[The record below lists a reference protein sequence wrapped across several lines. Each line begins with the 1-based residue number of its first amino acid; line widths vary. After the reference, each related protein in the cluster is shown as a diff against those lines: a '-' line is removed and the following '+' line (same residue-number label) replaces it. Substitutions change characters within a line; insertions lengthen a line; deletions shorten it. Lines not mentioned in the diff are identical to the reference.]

1 MCNKIEI
8 KIAEKLGTKF
18 AVSTDS
24 GKYIC
29 NLIVKVIE
37 KGGFVELN
45 FAGVGLLTSAFL
57 NAAIG
62 QLYNKYDS
70 PTLQE
75 KLSVSNMDNDDKYT
89 LSLVIK
95 RAKEY
100 FANPEEFEK
109 IVSEVL

>member
-1 MCNKIEI
+1 MCNKIGI
-8 KIAEKLGTKF
+8 NIAEKLGAKS

-29 NLIVKVIE
+29 NLIIKVIE
-37 KGGFVELN
+37 KGGLVELN

-75 KLSVSNMDNDDKYT
+75 KLSVVNMDSDDKYT

-100 FANPEEFEK
+100 FANTEAFEK
-109 IVSEVL
+109 TVGEVL

>member
-8 KIAEKLGTKF
+8 NIAENLGVKS
-18 AVSTDS
+18 AISTDS
-24 GKYIC
+24 GKHIC
-29 NLIVKVIE
+29 SLITNIIE

-45 FAGVGLLTSAFL
+45 FAGIDLLTSAFL

-75 KLSVSNMDNDDKYT
+75 KLSVSNMDSDDKYT

-100 FANPEEFEK
+100 FSNPEAFEK
-109 IVSEVL
+109 IVSESL